1 MTGTQQ
7 PRITLPVND
16 PLVKKNVNIGQVIDL
31 TGSSTGVQTVL
42 SPTARGGVGYIRPT
56 TPSPDQAGG
65 MRGNTVQIVRPVT
78 PGNTVQVIRHAT
90 VPVSGGNIIQG
101 SLNIPKVIS
110 NTPLSPGIVQ
120 IMKLPPGS
128 TIKDLYNVQPAVSAT
143 PVQQRSPGATAAP
156 YSIQQKSPGATSAPY
171 NIQQRSP
178 GGFTIQSLPPGHDPS
193 KPLFFKTVDPNT
205 GKAILFRALPSG
217 ASKTL
222 NVVQGS
228 NMKSPVKI
236 INISAGAGGSVQG
249 PGLSI
254 TSSPTVIGQRSGPSP
269 LVSPSLSGSGT
280 LLATS
285 PPVSSPGSGALMGT
299 SPPTSLQGS
308 GSSMLSPATISV
320 LGNRP
325 TSAQGFSATIN
336 GTPTTITL
344 QGSRPSDTVSSPTE
358 ASGACV
364 SSSPSQGS
372 GVSLGSSG
380 SSPIMSIGSIAPSH
394 ATSLGAALK
403 VPANSTNQASTI
415 IQNVAQQLSSRLPS
429 NTKVF
434 INTLEGPDNLGQNT
448 ALVTVPSQ
456 GTVTV
461 PPQASGLVVP
471 AQAIGSGGSI
481 ESPVQVRM
489 VTSPQQNSNLAKAL
503 REPIKITVDASNL
516 HASASSLSETP
527 TTSDEGNAS
536 LTPSSANTS
545 AVNESA
551 SPGGVLNDSDTRSAT
566 EVTESLEA
574 SSNTEYADTSA
585 NLDPDKCRLNP
596 ITGAL
601 EPIQDTSQ
609 DEDSEDSV
617 DLLPD
622 PSPPSSPTQ
631 SSPTNKAHV
640 SPKMMSKLRSVLD
653 SALSTMTPSS
663 SSWIRSKGGNS
674 RVKSHVQTARK
685 TNRKKRNPGKC
696 KVRLTRIRLGKRKTI
711 DLSRCLIPAIRQVG
725 EF

>member
-42 SPTARGGVGYIRPT
+42 SPTARGGVGYIRHT
-56 TPSPDQAGG
+56 TPSPVQPGG
-65 MRGNTVQIVRPVT
+65 VRGNTVQIVRPVT

-90 VPVSGGNIIQG
+90 VPVSGGNVIQG

-128 TIKDLYNVQPAVSAT
+128 TIKDLYNVQPALSAT
-143 PVQQRSPGATAAP
+143 PVHQRSAE
-156 YSIQQKSPGATSAPY
+156 APY
-171 NIQQRSP
+171 NIQQRSPSATAAPYKIQQKSP

-236 INISAGAGGSVQG
+236 INISASAGGSVQG
-249 PGLSI
+249 GSGLSI
-254 TSSPTVIGQRSGPSP
+254 TSSPTVIAQGSGPS
-269 LVSPSLSGSGT
+269 LVVSPSMSGSGT

-285 PPVSSPGSGALMGT
+285 PPVSSPGSGTLMGN
-299 SPPTSLQGS
+299 SPTTSLQGS
-308 GSSMLSPATISV
+308 GSSMHSPATISL

-325 TSAQGFSATIN
+325 KSSQGYSATIN
-336 GTPTTITL
+336 GTPTTITP
-344 QGSRPSDTVSSPTE
+344 QGSQPSHTVSSPTE

-372 GVSLGSSG
+372 GPSLGN
-380 SSPIMSIGSIAPSH
+380 SPIMSIGSIAPSH
-394 ATSLGAALK
+394 STTLGAALK
-403 VPANSTNQASTI
+403 VPPSSTNQASTI

-461 PPQASGLVVP
+461 PQQASGLVVP
-471 AQAIGSGGSI
+471 AQAMGSSGTI
-481 ESPVQVRM
+481 ESPAQVRM
-489 VTSPQQNSNLAKAL
+489 VSSPQQNTSLAKAL

-516 HASASSLSETP
+516 HTSSLSGTP
-527 TTSDEGNAS
+527 STRDEGNAS
-536 LTPSSANTS
+536 STPSSANTS
-545 AVNESA
+545 ALNDST

-566 EVTESLEA
+566 EVTESLEGP
-574 SSNTEYADTSA
+574 SNTGSADMSA

-609 DEDSEDSV
+609 EEDSEDSV

-631 SSPTNKAHV
+631 ASPTNKPHV

-685 TNRKKRNPGKC
+685 TYRKRRNPAKC

-725 EF
+725 AF